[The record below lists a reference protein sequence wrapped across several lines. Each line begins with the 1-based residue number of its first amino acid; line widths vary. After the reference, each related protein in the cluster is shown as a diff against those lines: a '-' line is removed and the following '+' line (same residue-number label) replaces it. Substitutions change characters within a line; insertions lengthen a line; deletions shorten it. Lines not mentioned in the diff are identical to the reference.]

1 MCNRYGHWASISAL
15 RARARQLELDLVI
28 DAGMDNLEPRQNI
41 YSDQD
46 APILINHEGGL
57 KLVNA
62 RWGLPSIPHLHQ
74 PVWRVRDEKGRK
86 VSPRNNIRKAGFWS
100 QRVPDLMLEAKHRT
114 LIPFSAFAE
123 PVRDSTWY
131 SVPDEEVAFFAGVCM
146 EWTGERLM
154 PQPLKKRRVPT
165 PGNWML
171 FSFLTTEA
179 NSIVAPVHPDAMPA
193 VLTDPEDCLEWLA
206 GGENSLGL
214 QRPLPDHQL
223 ILSGQD
229 ESQ

>member
-1 MCNRYGHWASISAL
+1 MCNRYGHWASINAL
-15 RARARQLELDLVI
+15 RTRAKQLELDLVI
-28 DAGMDNLEPRQNI
+28 EAGLDNLEPKQNI

-62 RWGLPSIPHLHQ
+62 RWGLPSIPHASE

-86 VSPRNNIRKAGFWS
+86 VSPRNNIRKAGFWA
-100 QRVPDLMLEAKHRT
+100 QRLPDLMLDKAHRT
-114 LIPFSAFAE
+114 LVPFSAFAE

-146 EWTGERLM
+146 EWRGERLM
-154 PQPLKKRRVPT
+154 PQPGKKRRVPT
-165 PGNWML
+165 QGDWTL

-179 NSIVAPVHPDAMPA
+179 NGIVAPVHPDAMPT
-193 VLTDPEDCLEWLA
+193 VLTDPKDCLEWLA
-206 GGENSLGL
+206 GGEASLRL
-214 QRPLPDHQL
+214 QRPLPDQQL
-223 ILSGQD
+223 CVSGTD
-229 ESQ
+229 PS